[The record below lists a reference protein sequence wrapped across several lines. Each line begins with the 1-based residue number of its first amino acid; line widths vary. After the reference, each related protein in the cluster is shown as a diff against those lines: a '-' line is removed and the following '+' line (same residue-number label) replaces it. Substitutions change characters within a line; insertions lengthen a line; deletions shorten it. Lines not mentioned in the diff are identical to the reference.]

1 MGELISGG
9 MMRFDGKVAAV
20 TGAANGIGKA
30 IALKL
35 AEEGASIIANDESF
49 LAAESLSDKIKDSG
63 GKAIPVQADVTH
75 MAAVEKM
82 FSEAMATFGSID
94 ILVSNAGVRQDA
106 PIHRMTAEQWDA
118 VISVQLKGC
127 FNCVKAAQDIMVQ
140 QQQGKIVIVASP
152 VPPGLGKQGQT
163 NFSAA
168 NAGLIG
174 LMTSLAIELG
184 PYNINVNCI
193 APDFIATQMTRDSLR
208 QDGMFMDD
216 FKRIALVNIPLRR
229 LGTVEDVS
237 SVAAFLASDDAS
249 YVTGQTIKVCG
260 GP

>member
-1 MGELISGG
+1 
-9 MMRFDGKVAAV
+9 MRFTGKVAAI
-20 TGAANGIGKA
+20 TGAANGIGRA

-35 AEEGASIIANDESF
+35 AEEGASIVANDESF
-49 LAAESLSDKIKDSG
+49 LAAEGLSDKIKDNG
-63 GKAIPVQADVTH
+63 GKAIPIQADVSR
-75 MAAVEKM
+75 MEAVRKM
-82 FSEAMATFGSID
+82 FDEAMATFGRID
-94 ILVSNAGVRQDA
+94 ILISNAGVKQDA
-106 PIHRMTAEQWDA
+106 PIHLMSEEQWDA
-118 VISVQLKGC
+118 VINVQLKGC
-127 FNCVKAAQDIMVQ
+127 FNCVKAAQEIMVQ
-140 QQQGKIVIVASP
+140 QQQGKIIIVASP
-152 VPPGLGKQGQT
+152 VPPGLGKPGQM

-193 APDFIATQMTRDSLR
+193 APDFITTQMTRDSVR
-208 QDGMFMDD
+208 QEGMFMDD

-229 LGTVEDVS
+229 LGKVEDVS
-237 SVAAFLASDDAS
+237 SVAAFLASDDSS